1 MFFGRP
7 ESFLYFNLTE
17 SALAFTPLPD
27 NPTYAIK
34 GDNATLVWEYTVDDK
49 QKELLGIVWSV
60 AHPTTGLPV
69 AMLLENKSGNRE
81 YSANIPV
88 AYKGR
93 VSIVARST
101 LVIQEVTLDDT
112 THFYCTLK
120 AEIGSGAVDVD
131 ESIYL
136 IVTGMFANIILCY
149 YNKFYYY

>member
-1 MFFGRP
+1 MFYGRP
-7 ESFLYFNLTE
+7 ESFLYFNVTE
-17 SALAFTPLPD
+17 SAMAFTRLPD
-27 NPTYAIK
+27 KTTYAIK
-34 GDNATLVWEYTVDDK
+34 GDNATLVWEYSVDDK

-60 AHPTTGLPV
+60 AHPTTKVPV

-93 VSIVARST
+93 VSIVERAT

-112 THFYCTLK
+112 TRFFCTLK
-120 AEIGSGAVDVD
+120 AEIGSGAVDEV
-131 ESIYL
+131 EGVNL